1 MQAEHEEEKVKGEK
15 AMEVEISERYVA
27 SKKDYWD
34 YYSTMK
40 TSFDKG
46 REEGLAEG
54 HAEGRAERSVEIARS
69 LKKKG
74 LSTTD
79 ISEVT
84 GLTAGDIAAL

>member
-1 MQAEHEEEKVKGEK
+1 MKHEEEKVKGEK

-46 REEGLAEG
+46 REEG
-54 HAEGRAERSVEIARS
+54 HAEGRDERSIEIARN
-69 LKKKG
+69 LKKTS
-74 LSTTD
+74 LSIAD
-79 ISEVT
+79 IAKVT
-84 GLTAGDIAAL
+84 GLTAEEIALLPN